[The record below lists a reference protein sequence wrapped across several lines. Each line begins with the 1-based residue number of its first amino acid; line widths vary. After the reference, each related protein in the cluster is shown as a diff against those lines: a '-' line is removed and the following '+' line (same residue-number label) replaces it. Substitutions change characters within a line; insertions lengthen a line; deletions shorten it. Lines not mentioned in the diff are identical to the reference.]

1 MHEHDLDLIA
11 ALADGSAGEAGEAA
25 EARALVETCPVCR
38 AEYEAQTEVIAW
50 LAAAPS
56 PVMTDLERAGLHRA
70 VRSGLGSETT
80 PAPSAPWWQRLGYV
94 AAGLL
99 VVAGL
104 FGVLQNSGMMMGGG
118 DESASLFT
126 TTAADGA
133 DAPAGGLPFVAE
145 DAEEAAAPTTTAAA
159 SADTM
164 AAAGT
169 GDGSCEKSHIYMAAG
184 VYAVKVTVTDKDGE
198 SDTEMYEYVVVYDP
212 NGAFVTGGGWINS
225 PAGAYAANPALM
237 GKANFGFVSK
247 YKKGANVPT
256 GSRCH
261 HAPVA
266 RRSCQ
271 VV

>member
-1 MHEHDLDLIA
+1 MSTSNEGMHEHDLDLIA

-118 DESASLFT
+118 DESASLST

-164 AAAGT
+164 AAAEGGAT
-169 GDGSCEKSHIYMAAG
+169 IPFAALAEEARMARSGAELDATTDEQRECLARAGLDRHIVVDEVEAENRYL
-184 VYAVKVTVTDKDGE
+184 
-198 SDTEMYEYVVVYDP
+198 VVVPEQPSEDDVVI
-212 NGAFVTGGGWINS
+212 FVEL
-225 PAGAYAANPALM
+225 PDC
-237 GKANFGFVSK
+237 
-247 YKKGANVPT
+247 
-256 GSRCH
+256 R
-261 HAPVA
+261 
-266 RRSCQ
+266 
-271 VV
+271 VVFEDR